1 MAAKE
6 VYSKIYNSFAKKID
20 FNRVVKFSEG
30 KNTPFLVLDLKKVAA
45 NYDALKNNL
54 PFASIFYA
62 VKANPHPEIIRLLAK
77 KGANFDIASIYEF
90 NELLHLG
97 ISPDRISFGNTIKK
111 SEDIAYFFKKGVRLY
126 ATDST
131 SDLKK
136 IARNAPGS
144 KVFFRL
150 WVECVCSDWPLSKKF
165 GAHPDVI
172 FNLAIEAKKLGL
184 VPYGLSFHVGSQQ
197 RDVEQWDEAIAQC
210 KHLFEGLAKKGIRLQ
225 MINLGGGLP
234 SDYLIPTP
242 SLRVYASRMKSYLSH
257 HFGKKMPKILI
268 EPGRYMVGN
277 AGVIVAEIVLISKKS
292 ESMPYEW
299 MYLDV
304 GVFTGLDETA
314 GEAIKYPILC
324 EAKSK
329 TTREFV
335 LAGPTCDSHDIM
347 YEKFRYSFPSSIK
360 EGSRLYLATAG
371 AYTYQISSI
380 GFNGFPPLK
389 VYVMK

>member
-1 MAAKE
+1 MAAKGF
-6 VYSKIYNSFAKKID
+6 YSEMHNAFAKKID
-20 FNRVVKFSEG
+20 FKRIVRFSAG
-30 KNTPFLVLDLKKVAA
+30 KKTPFLVLDLKKVAA
-45 NYDALKNNL
+45 NYDALHNNL

-62 VKANPHPEIIRLLAK
+62 VKANPHPEIIKLLSR

-97 ISPDRISFGNTIKK
+97 VSPSRVSFGNTIKK
-111 SEDIAYFFKKGVRLY
+111 SEDIEYFFKKGVRLY
-126 ATDST
+126 ATDSE

-136 IARNAPGS
+136 IAKHAPGA

-150 WVECVCSDWPLSKKF
+150 WIECVCSDWPLSKKF
-165 GAHPDVI
+165 GAHPDLI
-172 FNLAIEAKKLGL
+172 LNLAVEAKKLGL

-210 KHLFEGLAKKGIRLQ
+210 RHIFEGLAKKGIHLQ

-234 SDYLIPTP
+234 SHYLVPTP
-242 SLRVYASRMKSYLSH
+242 NLRVYASRMKSYLSR

-277 AGVIVAEIVLISKKS
+277 AGVIVTEIVLISKKA

-299 MYLDV
+299 MYLDC
-304 GVFTGLDETA
+304 GMFTGLDETA
-314 GEAIKYPILC
+314 GEAVKYPILC
-324 EAKSK
+324 EAKAK

-335 LAGPTCDSHDIM
+335 LAGPTCDSHDIL
-347 YEKFRYSFPSSIK
+347 YEKFLYSFPSSIK
-360 EGSRLYLATAG
+360 EGSRLYFATAG
-371 AYTYQISSI
+371 AYTYQVSSI

-389 VYVMK
+389 VYVMR